1 MEIAKPPAGILCQKQ
16 KSPELLTLS
25 SVLQSLFKIS
35 LQQPLPAPILLH
47 LGAAAWISASEP
59 GQDQQHSGGSL
70 GMAGTLWISLGHCAG
85 FVFALEHVWGRRG
98 CLYFSVSQRTLDS
111 I

>member
-1 MEIAKPPAGILCQKQ
+1 MEIAKAHAGILCQKQ

-25 SVLQSLFKIS
+25 PVLKSLFKVS

-47 LGAAAWISASEP
+47 LQAAAWISASEP

-70 GMAGTLWISLGHCAG
+70 GMPGTFWISLGHCAG
-85 FVFALEHVWGRRG
+85 FVFAHEHVCGRRG
-98 CLYFSVSQRTLDS
+98 CFYFSVSE
-111 I
+111 